1 MDSEMTGIV
10 LAGGKATRMG
20 GAYDKAFLKVDNET
34 IINRQLRILKQIFK
48 EIIIVTNSTDSYKD
62 IKGVTIV
69 SDIIRERGPMG
80 GIYSGLLASYSFYNF
95 VVACDMP
102 FLNESIIRYMISNTR
117 GYDVIMPK
125 IDGRDQP
132 LFCVYSK
139 KCVSVIER
147 LIEEGRLNV
156 SGIFPVVRSRYI
168 GSNQLKKFDPPLTCF
183 TNINMKE
190 DYEECLISR

>member
-1 MDSEMTGIV
+1 MDPEMTGIV

-20 GAYDKAFLKVDNET
+20 GACDKAFLKIDNET

-62 IKGVTIV
+62 TKGVTII
-69 SDIIRERGPMG
+69 SDIIRERGPIG
-80 GIYSGLLASYSFYNF
+80 GIYSGLLASHSFYNF

-102 FLNESIIRYMISNTR
+102 FLNESLIRYMISNMR

-125 IDGRDQP
+125 IDGRNQP

-139 KCVSVIER
+139 KCVSVIKR
-147 LIEEGRLNV
+147 LIKENRLNV
-156 SGIFPVVRSRYI
+156 GGIFPEVRSRYI
-168 GSNQLKKFDPPLTCF
+168 KSGHSKKIDAALNCF
-183 TNINMKE
+183 VNINTKE
-190 DYEECLISR
+190 DHEACLIGQ